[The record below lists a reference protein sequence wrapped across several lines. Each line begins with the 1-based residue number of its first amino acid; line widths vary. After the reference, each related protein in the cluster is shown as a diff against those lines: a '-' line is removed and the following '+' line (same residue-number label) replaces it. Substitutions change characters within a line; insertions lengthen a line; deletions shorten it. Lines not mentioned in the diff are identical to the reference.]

1 MASAMITQSQF
12 LIVDDDTAFS
22 RILARGLEA
31 RGYKAAIANDSEQ
44 ALSASKQVSPRYVVL
59 DLRLG
64 EESGLG
70 LIAEIK
76 QQAPQAEILLLTG
89 YASIPSAV
97 EAVKRGASN
106 YLQKPASVDE
116 ILAGFERVASLP
128 ASSEPT
134 SEEPPSVRRV
144 EWEHIQRVLADNDG
158 NVSETARQLGMH
170 RRSLQRKLAKRPV
183 VK

>member
-1 MASAMITQSQF
+1 MISESQF
-12 LIVDDDTAFS
+12 LIIDDDLAFC
-22 RILARGLEA
+22 RILSRALAARSF
-31 RGYKAAIANDSEQ
+31 KAEVAHSGET
-44 ALSASKQVSPRYVVL
+44 ALSLCKQIAPRYIVL

-70 LIAEIK
+70 LIAELK
-76 QQAPQAEILLLTG
+76 QIEPRAEILLLTG

-97 EAVKRGASN
+97 EAVKRGAAN
-106 YLQKPASVDE
+106 YLQKPATVDE
-116 ILAGFERVASLP
+116 ILAGFDQAGSLP
-128 ASSEPT
+128 AESEA
-134 SEEPPSVRRV
+134 SAENLPSVKRV

>member
-1 MASAMITQSQF
+1 MIADSQF
-12 LIVDDDTAFS
+12 LVIDDDLAFC
-22 RILARGLEA
+22 RILSRGIES
-31 RGYKAAIANDSEQ
+31 RGFKSATAHDGDS
-44 ALSASKQVSPRYVVL
+44 ALSACETLKPQYIVL

-70 LIAEIK
+70 LIAGLLK
-76 QQAPQAEILLLTG
+76 RAPATEILLLTG

-97 EAVKRGASN
+97 EAVKRGAAN
-106 YLQKPASVDE
+106 YLQKPATVDE
-116 ILAGFERVASLP
+116 ILAGFEQ
-128 ASSEPT
+128 ASSQPAPT
-134 SEEPPSVRRV
+134 ETATEELPSVKRV

>member
-1 MASAMITQSQF
+1 MIADSSF
-12 LIVDDDTAFS
+12 LVVDDDAVFC
-22 RILARGLEA
+22 RILARGLTA
-31 RGYKAAIANDSEQ
+31 RGFRVEVASSRIQ
-44 ALSASKQVSPRYVVL
+44 ALAVCEQFTPDYVAL

-70 LIAEIK
+70 LIADLK
-76 QQAPQAEILLLTG
+76 RRAPRANILLLTG

-97 EAVKRGASN
+97 EAVKRGAVN
-106 YLQKPASVDE
+106 YLQKPATVDE
-116 ILAGFERVASLP
+116 ILAGFNHVGS
-128 ASSEPT
+128 
-134 SEEPPSVRRV
+134 PPSAAEPVVDELPSVKRV

-158 NVSETARQLGMH
+158 NISETARQLGMH